1 MNMWMDGYSQTW
13 LQLKLAFIPLQ
24 QYEQV
29 QVAAFIVPCRNSLKT
44 DKISKHELFTISKV
58 KPYKTNQTWYDVL
71 TKSIRYSCVKH
82 YAFCLQIDADSSGD
96 EITWTVTHFNHGEND
111 NTYLVCRIGSGN
123 TTIDR
128 DSLVV
133 SIVHSRDT
141 HVRTVTVY
149 ITLTKQYCKI
159 NVQTNDMLTF

>member
-1 MNMWMDGYSQTW
+1 M
-13 LQLKLAFIPLQ
+13 K
-24 QYEQV
+24 
-29 QVAAFIVPCRNSLKT
+29 IV
-44 DKISKHELFTISKV
+44 
-58 KPYKTNQTWYDVL
+58 

-96 EITWTVTHFNHGEND
+96 EITGHVTQFHHGEND
-111 NTYLVCRIGSGN
+111 NTYFVCRSGSGN
-123 TTIDR
+123 PTIVR
-128 DSLVV
+128 DSLAV

-159 NVQTNDMLTF
+159 KVQTNNMLTC